1 VAIRGSRPAKRSS
14 LEAWITRVFDDQDPS
29 GFGTGWMSGTAGV
42 FLGAL
47 AVAGVIAFSFPGVF
61 VTAAFREQYP
71 LPVLRALLQTVI
83 GAAFLLSATSLLLRK
98 RKVLGATGLSLALI
112 ATLAG
117 GAKAAALTD
126 AESPFTVGLD
136 WFALNVLLL
145 AIVFLPLER
154 AFPLRT
160 DVKTFRPGWVTDGT
174 YLMINHVAVQALTF
188 MTLLPATSLSRVWQ
202 PAWLNAWVA
211 AQPAWIQFIEIVVV
225 ADVVQYW
232 IHRAYHTVPALWRIH
247 AVHHSSVTLDWLAGP
262 RLHVIETVS
271 MRSLVLVPIFL
282 LGFARAPLYAYLIF
296 VSFHA
301 EFIHSNVR
309 FRFGW
314 LDHLLTT
321 PRGHHWHHAVR
332 PVDKNFAVHL
342 PVLDKMFGT
351 QHLPPG
357 EWPREYGIDGD
368 PVPEGWLRQLLF
380 PFKKR

>member
-1 VAIRGSRPAKRSS
+1 MAVRRSR
-14 LEAWITRVFDDQDPS
+14 LEQLITRLFDDPESS

-42 FLGAL
+42 FLGGLAL
-47 AVAGVIAFSFPGVF
+47 AGVVAFSFPGVF
-61 VTAAFREQYP
+61 TTEAFRAQYP
-71 LPVLRALLQTVI
+71 LPFLRALLQTVI

-98 RKVLGATGLSLALI
+98 RKVLGVTGLGLAFA

-126 AESPFTVGLD
+126 VASPFTVGLD

-145 AIVFLPLER
+145 AVVFMPLER
-154 AFPLRT
+154 AFPHRT

-174 YLMINHVAVQALTF
+174 YLMINHLAVQALTF
-188 MTLLPATSLSRVWQ
+188 LTLLPATSLARLWQ
-202 PAWLNAWVA
+202 PVWLHDWIS
-211 AQPAWIQFIEIVVV
+211 AQPVIFQFIEIVIV

-232 IHRAYHTVPALWRIH
+232 IHRAYHAVPALWRIH
-247 AVHHSSVTLDWLAGP
+247 AIHHSSVTLDWLAGP

-282 LGFARAPLYAYLIF
+282 LGFARPALYGYLVF

-301 EFIHSNVR
+301 VFIHSNVR

-314 LDHLLTT
+314 LDHWLTT

-342 PVLDKMFGT
+342 PVLDRLFGT
-351 QHLPPG
+351 QYLPPD
-357 EWPREYGIDGD
+357 EWPPVYGIEGD
-368 PVPEGWLRQLLF
+368 PVPEGWMAQQVY
-380 PFKKR
+380 PFRKR